1 MPSESS
7 CISPPQDGE
16 INGTLPSLCSS
27 NAPIVEGGLIN
38 QSMEVDVDSICAIL
52 NKQLASLSSFEDI
65 KPVEFS
71 IPQISWS
78 KMARRRLIRS
88 LESYTEEREDNE
100 TKGETMRATEV
111 LQGIE
116 KCIKAFWM
124 YVKTD
129 QKKPRWKMS
138 KFMWTYP
145 PVEDP
150 RDLELL
156 ANLTKTLRK
165 VIPVTYLHSKDHIP
179 ISVAE
184 IWRTPNF
191 MHF

>member
-1 MPSESS
+1 
-7 CISPPQDGE
+7 
-16 INGTLPSLCSS
+16 
-27 NAPIVEGGLIN
+27 
-38 QSMEVDVDSICAIL
+38 
-52 NKQLASLSSFEDI
+52 
-65 KPVEFS
+65 
-71 IPQISWS
+71 
-78 KMARRRLIRS
+78 
-88 LESYTEEREDNE
+88 
-100 TKGETMRATEV
+100 MRATEV

-129 QKKPRWKMS
+129 QTKPQWKIS

-156 ANLTKTLRK
+156 ADLTKTLRK
-165 VIPVTYLHSKDHIP
+165 VIPVMYLHSEHHIQ

-184 IWRTPNF
+184 IWRTMNL
-191 MHF
+191 MHFRFIIIHRLNATNGFFFFPEEGAMAKRLAREEEVLVEKRSKPSGSIS

>member
-1 MPSESS
+1 
-7 CISPPQDGE
+7 
-16 INGTLPSLCSS
+16 
-27 NAPIVEGGLIN
+27 
-38 QSMEVDVDSICAIL
+38 
-52 NKQLASLSSFEDI
+52 
-65 KPVEFS
+65 
-71 IPQISWS
+71 
-78 KMARRRLIRS
+78 
-88 LESYTEEREDNE
+88 
-100 TKGETMRATEV
+100 MRVTEV

-129 QKKPRWKMS
+129 QKKPWWKMS

-165 VIPVTYLHSKDHIP
+165 K
-179 ISVAE
+179 E
-184 IWRTPNF
+184 IWLKRLAREEEVLVEKRSKPSGSISREGNF
-191 MHF
+191 VYNDRDEAGIKGAQNVDDFHFSTQMVPGEA